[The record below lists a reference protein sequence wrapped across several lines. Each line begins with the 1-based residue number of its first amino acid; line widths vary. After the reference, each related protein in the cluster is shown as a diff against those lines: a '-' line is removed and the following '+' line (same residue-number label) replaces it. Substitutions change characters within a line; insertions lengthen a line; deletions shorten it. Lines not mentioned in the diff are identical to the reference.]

1 MSQMRASAVIGCI
14 KRGWGG
20 VRFENPDAPETI
32 GHLWN
37 AGGKP
42 PTGFVRTV
50 RWAIGR
56 QPPRPSRRD
65 APDSH
70 GGGTTTGA
78 GHLRVTLWL
87 RGNYGP
93 RGLVRSL
100 LLTAGSRT

>member
-1 MSQMRASAVIGCI
+1 MRASAVIGCI

-70 GGGTTTGA
+70 GGGTTTGGRSPA
-78 GHLRVTLWL
+78 HNVVVHGKLRTSWVSPKFTIDCVL
-87 RGNYGP
+87 
-93 RGLVRSL
+93 
-100 LLTAGSRT
+100 